1 MMKRLLRS
9 SKSEEIQPFPSRLRK
24 CIKRNAQELKNK
36 VKCKPLE
43 KFRAKENVLLKTIDL
58 KTNNSKPIEFQNFLE
73 EREVVGSFSK
83 TCEHVC
89 IIGSKGSG
97 KTTVLARFIG
107 EAYAGRI
114 PQIEDGHVLHVLNCN
129 RFDADEEITVLE
141 FLFGDFGEE
150 LVTLG
155 EKREGYE
162 WMKNNPTKL
171 TFVVDS
177 LESLRYPIKEDNTV
191 WHYDRATPG
200 TILRNLIE
208 GNLFIS
214 CAVLT
219 TCEATKFEER
229 VDGDDQLPVEKT
241 ILVSGLS
248 PASINRIASKYLGE
262 ERFNKSFVYL
272 KSVSPYLM
280 TLCENPTILILTLAS
295 IKNCDDPEFL
305 PKGIS
310 AVVIKIL
317 NRIIEKSKDVDS
329 ENLVITIEKLKF
341 LAFHIK
347 RKKTS
352 NITSDQLQAT
362 GLTSNVLLSSWFV
375 LDGIPLIT
383 EVESSSPGEKDLQF
397 MHPVLIDV
405 LFGLFIAELEW
416 EKFTKFVENFFSS
429 SRYSPIA
436 RYVGGCIMDE
446 KLFEESLNCY
456 AMNTVRLTQLRNDKD
471 RKCTLLKGSL
481 TSWLLELEDTFELD
495 NQLNLFHTICEC
507 GREIKP
513 IVYLN
518 IDKIKLCRFGS
529 WILNSADMCAL
540 ATIISYRVELEQ
552 LTLTDCPVSPILLD
566 TLQRCIR
573 AINKFSKVQNFA
585 LNIEEGEKIAT
596 EEYIHSITG
605 LLMYTSNNM
614 DLRGWR
620 LNNNGV
626 LLLQKML
633 NDLQKYSLKI
643 QTGPEKFIV
652 TQSNWYDAT
661 QKEITPEGGSVS
673 LHDFNF
679 DFPKGSLTDK
689 TKVQL
694 EMTNSPPEYPDAY
707 IIISSTVNVSINA
720 ELWKPL
726 NISVNPWVCKDDNDD
741 DVILEVLHL
750 EEGNDSWAAVE
761 SMPFSDES
769 DVEFQCQSF
778 SKISLAIKILF
789 GHKVIFPISGVF
801 CVNKNIWCVWFY
813 IDTKATRSEAMEN
826 LKQEGYKHL
835 CSFNTVFAKFG
846 DEIEVKSEILPPDE
860 GFTFRFRHKLSFKLN
875 IKLWKFRLPHLTYYL
890 EHEGPVRKACTLK
903 IGYDIMLNNAQA
915 DNGFGYFEHD
925 VEATL
930 DRSFSQ
936 PKKRIEDIINEIPT
950 RFSAGKFKTF
960 SLSKRGLS
968 LDISEVDQID
978 NENQKI
984 NDKIRAMVMAWKAKN
999 GNNATGEKLSR
1010 IIETYFD
1017 ENPTADN
1024 TERLLLERTY
1034 DEVASHYGSFHEWIG
1049 FASSENGL
1057 NIPLQIKEKFIGNQE
1072 NITRNQKL
1080 EMLRYWTE
1088 SAGSSVSAKMLEEVM
1103 ETYDQKSA

>member
-1 MMKRLLRS
+1 MQRLLRS
-9 SKSEEIQPFPSRLRK
+9 SKSEGIQPFPSRLRE

-43 KFRAKENVLLKTIDL
+43 KLTTKENVLLRTIDL
-58 KTNNSKPIEFQNFLE
+58 KTNNSKSIEFQDFFE
-73 EREVVGSFSK
+73 EKEIVGSFSK

-114 PQIEDGHVLHVLNCN
+114 PQIENEHVLHVINCH
-129 RFDADEEITVLE
+129 RFDANEEITVPE

-150 LVTLG
+150 SVTLG

-177 LESLRYPIKEDNTV
+177 LESLRYPIEEDNTV
-191 WHYDRATPG
+191 GHYDRATPG

-219 TCEATKFEER
+219 TCEAKKFEEH
-229 VDGDDQLPVEKT
+229 VDGDDKLPVEKT

-262 ERFNKSFVYL
+262 ERFNESFVYL

-280 TLCENPTILILTLAS
+280 TLCENPTMLILTLAS

-305 PKGIS
+305 PKSMSG
-310 AVVIKIL
+310 VVIKML

-329 ENLVITIEKLKF
+329 GNIAITLEKLKF

-347 RKKTS
+347 RKKIS
-352 NITSDQLQAT
+352 DITSEQLQAT
-362 GLTSNVLLSSWFV
+362 GLTSTVLLSNWFV
-375 LDGIPLIT
+375 LDGIALIS

-397 MHPVLIDV
+397 IHPVLIDV
-405 LFGLFIAELEW
+405 LFGIFIAELEW
-416 EKFTKFVENFFSS
+416 EKFSKFVENFFSS
-429 SRYSPIA
+429 NRYSSIA

-446 KLFEESLNCY
+446 KIFEESLNCY

-471 RKCTLLKGSL
+471 RKCTLIKRRL
-481 TSWLLELEDTFELD
+481 TSWLLELEDIFELD

-518 IDKIKLCRFGS
+518 IDKLKLCRFGS
-529 WILNSADMCAL
+529 WILNSADMCSI

-552 LTLTDCPVSPILLD
+552 LALTDCPVSPFLLD

-585 LNIEEGEKIAT
+585 LNIDEGEKSAT

-620 LNNNGV
+620 LNNNEIM
-626 LLLQKML
+626 LLQKML

-652 TQSNWYDAT
+652 TQSNWYDAI
-661 QKEITPEGGSVS
+661 QKEIPPEGGCVS

-694 EMTNSPPEYPDAY
+694 EMTNLPPDYPDAY
-707 IIISSTVNVSINA
+707 LIISSTVNVSINA

-726 NISVNPWVCKDDNDD
+726 NISVNPWVSKDDKEDE
-741 DVILEVLHL
+741 VILEVLHL
-750 EEGNDSWAAVE
+750 EDGSDSWTTVE
-761 SMPFSDES
+761 TMPFSDET
-769 DVEFQCQSF
+769 DVVFQCQSF
-778 SKISLAIKILF
+778 SRISLAIKMLF
-789 GHKVIFPISGVF
+789 GHKVSLPISGVICF
-801 CVNKNIWCVWFY
+801 NKNIWCVWFFL
-813 IDTKATRSEAMEN
+813 DTKATRSEAIEN
-826 LKQEGYKHL
+826 LKYEGYKSL

-846 DEIEVKSEILPPDE
+846 DEIEVKLEILRPDE
-860 GFTFRFRHKLSFKLN
+860 GFSFRFRHKLSFQLNLKMRKLG
-875 IKLWKFRLPHLTYYL
+875 LPHLTYYL
-890 EHEGPVRKACTLK
+890 EHDGPVRKPCTLK
-903 IGYDIMLNNAQA
+903 IEYDIMLNNAQA
-915 DNGFGYFEHD
+915 ENGFGCFEHN

-930 DRSFSQ
+930 EKSFSR
-936 PKKRIEDIINEIPT
+936 PKKRIEDVLNEIPT
-950 RFSAGKFKTF
+950 RFSAGKFKNF
-960 SLSKRGLS
+960 ALSSRGLS
-968 LDISEVDQID
+968 LDMSEVDHMD
-978 NENQKI
+978 EENRKI
-984 NDKIRAMVMAWKAKN
+984 NDKIRAMVMAWKEKN
-999 GNNATGEKLSR
+999 GNNATGEALSR
-1010 IIETYFD
+1010 IIEAYFD
-1017 ENPTADN
+1017 ENPTSDN

-1034 DEVASHYGSFHEWIG
+1034 EEAASHYGSFHEWIG
-1049 FASSENGL
+1049 FAISGNGL
-1057 NIPLQIKEKFIGNQE
+1057 NIPLQIREQIIGDQE

-1080 EMLRYWTE
+1080 QMLRYWTE
-1088 SAGSSVSAKMLEEVM
+1088 SAGDSVSSKMLEEVM
-1103 ETYDQKSA
+1103 ENYDQAPA